1 MPQQLP
7 GSRAPGFRD
16 RSWPQRRAPPPRA
29 RSRPLLPPP
38 TCDRPKGGDSGTAH
52 RRGHLEPPLL
62 APSTRPPGGDTRA
75 AAPCPAS
82 APRPPGGSPG
92 SEGCDALWGGGRG
105 RARRGG
111 AARGLGS
118 AGRHAV
124 SPSCGGA
131 MVQAG
136 QGGVGSGF
144 ELANFSSGQGRAPG
158 RQRGRVSAA
167 GWDGGQA
174 PVPLG
179 IGPPVWPLRPR
190 EGSPRREQGRVP
202 GEPRTQQGQRA
213 PSWGWAQA
221 FWRRASPPGLLRLAV
236 GGLARGSGERVCEPQ
251 RPLPRAPFPLPSQP
265 RGFQVQQVPLSPVLG
280 IFSPL
285 FSGRI
290 PRTRTVAPGTG
301 RPPLQHPLLGRSEA
315 LARPLLR
322 GVGPQGG
329 AERPFLGRMGRPF
342 PQPASSAAAGLLGCR
357 EHTTPGECGGKKL
370 LPDPAPLYTRT
381 SCRSLSWFPPA
392 PGDAQS

>member
-236 GGLARGSGERVCEPQ
+236 GDSPEVRASACASPSDPSPGL
-251 RPLPRAPFPLPSQP
+251 PFLSPPSQGGSKFNRFP
-265 RGFQVQQVPLSPVLG
+265 SPPSWASFRRSFLAGSRG
-280 IFSPL
+280 
-285 FSGRI
+285 
-290 PRTRTVAPGTG
+290 
-301 RPPLQHPLLGRSEA
+301 
-315 LARPLLR
+315 
-322 GVGPQGG
+322 
-329 AERPFLGRMGRPF
+329 
-342 PQPASSAAAGLLGCR
+342 R
-357 EHTTPGECGGKKL
+357 EP
-370 LPDPAPLYTRT
+370 
-381 SCRSLSWFPPA
+381 
-392 PGDAQS
+392 